1 MRTETS
7 PSPGSADEPKRRL
20 EKLAG
25 ARTRHLKPR
34 LAPKRATL
42 RTKVHGFSSNATP
55 NEPERP
61 PSGQEKDA
69 QATANEPRRQ
79 RTNPGGAKRTQA
91 TGNEPRP
98 PGTRPRGGRKRAGAG
113 GTKRTQGDRDRGPCA
128 RLEKSDCGAGPR
140 PPFLAGRKCLDDG
153 GSASRDGSPEGW
165 CAVAAQARA
174 TG

>member
-7 PSPGSADEPKRRL
+7 PPPGSADEPKRRL

-91 TGNEPRP
+91 TGTN
-98 PGTRPRGGRKRAGAG
+98 PGRQGRGRAGAASG
-113 GTKRTQGDRDRGPCA
+113 QGPEGPNEPKGTAIAAHVPGWRKAIAARGRGP
-128 RLEKSDCGAGPR
+128 LFWPGEN
-140 PPFLAGRKCLDDG
+140 
-153 GSASRDGSPEGW
+153 
-165 CAVAAQARA
+165 V
-174 TG
+174 